1 MITSL
6 NSKLSKSLVLFSFF
20 ATSSAFAQKLSDNT
34 LKKDATPV
42 KNSVKQLTKLEPV
55 SFSYYKAEF
64 DQLPEG
70 KQYGFLASD
79 VKAVFPELVKNQS
92 KVVAGDGKNATKSV
106 TIENVDMVSL
116 IPLLVSSIKEQQA
129 EIEKLKS
136 ELNALKRNVSA
147 AK

>member
-6 NSKLSKSLVLFSFF
+6 NSNLSKSLVLFSFL
-20 ATSSAFAQKLSDNT
+20 ATSSAFAQKINDNT
-34 LKKDATPV
+34 LKKDATPI

-55 SFSYYKAEF
+55 SFSYNKAEF
-64 DQLPEG
+64 SQLPEG

-79 VKAVFPELVKNQS
+79 VKAVFPELVQNQS
-92 KVVAGDGKNATKSV
+92 QVVAGDGKNTTKSV
-106 TIENVDMVSL
+106 TIDNVDMVSL
-116 IPLLVSSIKEQQA
+116 IPVLVSSIKEQQA